1 MRKIIIA
8 FIFIVIIALGFLFGY
23 SLEIP
28 YTFTEYIAV
37 AILAFLDSIFGGIA
51 SNMQD
56 KFDLWVFVSGF
67 FLNAIIAIFLVYLG
81 QKLNVD
87 IYLAAVIVFSSRLFT
102 NFSIIRRI
110 FIEQIK
116 NRKAKNAKKQMSEK

>member
-1 MRKIIIA
+1 MKKIIVA
-8 FIFIVIIALGFLFGY
+8 FILIVVVALGFLFGY

-37 AILAFLDSIFGGIA
+37 AILAFLDSIFGGVA
-51 SNMQD
+51 SNMQN
-56 KFDLWVFVSGF
+56 KFDFVIFISGF
-67 FLNAIIAIFLVYLG
+67 FLNAIIAMFLVYLG

-87 IYLAAVIVFSSRLFT
+87 IYLAAVIVFSTRLFT

-110 FIEQIK
+110 FIEQIR
-116 NRKAKNAKKQMSEK
+116 NRKKEKKQMS

>member
-1 MRKIIIA
+1 MKNIIVV

-28 YTFTEYIAV
+28 YAFTEYIAV

-51 SNMQD
+51 SNMQN
-56 KFDLWVFVSGF
+56 KFDIYVFISGF

-87 IYLAAVIVFSSRLFT
+87 IYLAAVIVFSTRLFT

-110 FIEQIK
+110 FIEQIR
-116 NRKAKNAKKQMSEK
+116 NRKKNENKKQMS

>member
-1 MRKIIIA
+1 MKKIIIA
-8 FIFIVIIALGFLFGY
+8 FIFIVVIALGFLFGY

-37 AILAFLDSIFGGIA
+37 AILAFLDSIFGGVA
-51 SNMQD
+51 SNMQN
-56 KFDLWVFVSGF
+56 KFDFTVFISGF
-67 FLNAIIAIFLVYLG
+67 FLNAIIAMFLVYLG

-87 IYLAAVIVFSSRLFT
+87 IYLAAVIVFSTRLFT

-110 FIEQIK
+110 FIEQVRTK
-116 NRKAKNAKKQMSEK
+116 KKEKKQMS